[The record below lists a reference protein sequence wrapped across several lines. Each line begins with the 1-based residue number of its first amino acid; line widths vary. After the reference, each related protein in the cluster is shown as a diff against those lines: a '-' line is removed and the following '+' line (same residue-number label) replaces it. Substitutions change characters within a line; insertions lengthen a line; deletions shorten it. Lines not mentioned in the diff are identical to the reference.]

1 MYPRADNPANRPG
14 LGEAAAVWA
23 MLGVVALAILIT
35 YSWLPQEDSY
45 NFDTT
50 GIAGGL
56 GRAFVFLAFPTSLVA
71 VPIALIAA
79 AELATRRAR
88 IAAAVSIA
96 LSATVVLPGN
106 LDEND
111 LDPKPLNAVTVAGVV
126 LAAALTVAA
135 WRSGAALR
143 WGRLAGDRLRTVIAA
158 VLVAG
163 SVPWLLA
170 EVGIYTDDIPLLGL
184 LFTSDE
190 PGSAA
195 GEPVAVHLGHHHG
208 FDGTLLAIAA
218 LLLSRPAQRL
228 ADGGLRRFLAAYV
241 SLLFAYGVANAVQDF
256 WLEQFVKRDWVD
268 WEIPTLL
275 RPELE
280 PAWGVVVL
288 AALATYL
295 AFARLSSQ
303 TSAASR

>member
-1 MYPRADNPANRPG
+1 VYPPADNPANRPG
-14 LGEAAAVWA
+14 LGEVVAVWA
-23 MLGVVALAILIT
+23 MFGVVALAILVT
-35 YSWLPQEDSY
+35 YSWLPQVDSY

-71 VPIALIAA
+71 VPIAVLAA
-79 AELATRRAR
+79 AELAARRAR

-106 LDEND
+106 LDQND

-126 LAAALTVAA
+126 LAVALTFAA

-143 WGRLAGDRLRTVIAA
+143 WGRLAGDRARAVIAV
-158 VLVAG
+158 VLLAG
-163 SVPWLLA
+163 SAPWLLA

-190 PGSAA
+190 PGPAA
-195 GEPVAVHLGHHHG
+195 GDPVAVHLGHHHG
-208 FDGTLLAIAA
+208 LDGTLLAIAA

-228 ADGGLRRFLAAYV
+228 GDSGLRRFLAAYV

-275 RPELE
+275 RPGLE

-295 AFARLSSQ
+295 AFARLSSR
-303 TSAASR
+303 TPASPR

>member
-1 MYPRADNPANRPG
+1 VYPPADNPANRPG
-14 LGEAAAVWA
+14 LGEAVAVWA
-23 MLGVVALAILIT
+23 MFGVVATAILVT
-35 YSWLPQEDSY
+35 YAWLPQKDSY

-126 LAAALTVAA
+126 LAIALTVAA
-135 WRSGAALR
+135 WRSSAALR
-143 WGRLAGDRLRTVIAA
+143 WGRLAGDRIRLIIAA
-158 VLVAG
+158 VLLAG

-170 EVGIYTDDIPLLGL
+170 EVGLYTDDIPLLGQ

-190 PGSAA
+190 PGATHA
-195 GEPVAVHLGHHHG
+195 EPVAVHLGHHHG
-208 FDGTLLAIAA
+208 LDGTLLTIAA
-218 LLLSRPAQRL
+218 LALSRPAQRL
-228 ADGGLRRFLAAYV
+228 ADSGLRRFLAAYV
-241 SLLFAYGVANAVQDF
+241 SLLFAYGVTNAVQDF

-268 WEIPTLL
+268 WEIPTLI
-275 RPELE
+275 RPALE

-295 AFARLSSQ
+295 VFERLSSR
-303 TSAASR
+303 TSAAPR